1 MSGRAQSARDETIGD
16 DVTSNSLDQKAI
28 DGRARRA
35 AARVGLIAKKSR
47 RGGGG
52 FMLYSYDRG
61 CIDGSWHDLSAER
74 VIEICRAFDPKY
86 GYPTLLT
93 DAAWP
98 WIGGGR

>member
-1 MSGRAQSARDETIGD
+1 M
-16 DVTSNSLDQKAI
+16 TSNSLDQKAL

-35 AARVGLIAKKSR
+35 AARVGLTATKSR
-47 RGGGG
+47 GRRDDHNNRGG